1 MKSFSHKPWTGKKK
15 WRQFSKNDEL
25 ASSTTMSIIKLF
37 TITSFQKKRAN
48 QRLFVSL
55 GSLKYQHVE
64 AGNYVLKN
72 CIQMQFGTIVILQW
86 ISVLSISASNK
97 AT

>member
-55 GSLKYQHVE
+55 RSLKYQHVE

-72 CIQMQFGTIVILQW
+72 CIQMQLGTIVILQW
-86 ISVLSISASNK
+86 ISVVSISASNK